1 MNGAM
6 IRQPRYATSSASK
19 SLKCHGV
26 FSPLILRSS
35 PSVGASPRPNPP
47 AVLPDFVPV
56 VSIRR
61 PHAGQLPSGV
71 IADGAKYREHGSHQG
86 IVRRLVARS

>member
-1 MNGAM
+1 M
-6 IRQPRYATSSASK
+6 
-19 SLKCHGV
+19 
-26 FSPLILRSS
+26 
-35 PSVGASPRPNPP
+35 
-47 AVLPDFVPV
+47 LPDFVPV